1 MALTKKLEAA
11 GLAGLD
17 PARLKRRLDGKSEM
31 LFADATTAAVP
42 LAQALQATLDE
53 ALAAL
58 PIPKLMSYQL
68 ADGKTTVQFVRPAHG
83 LVALH
88 GRDIVPVSALGLSAG
103 RIGHGHRF
111 EGAKDIALESAS
123 DYEKALADF
132 GS

>member
-42 LAQALQATLDE
+42 LAQALQAALDE

-88 GRDIVPVSALGLSAG
+88 GSEVVPLRALGLESG
-103 RIGHGHRF
+103 RKTRGHRF
-111 EGAKDIALESAS
+111 QGA
-123 DYEKALADF
+123 
-132 GS
+132 